1 MTVPR
6 PLPAAPVEG
15 TGSPAST
22 KDRLLTAAANLLAE
36 HGYESVSIRAVTQA
50 AGASVSAAHY
60 HFGSKEA
67 LVRETLRSRIQPMN
81 ARRLALLGALEA
93 EGEPS
98 VRKIVEAFLRPA
110 LELSAG
116 SDEAALTYRRL
127 PASLHFMPLER
138 VRGLYQEIFGEVAE
152 HFLAALERALPGRS
166 HASLPLAFQL
176 GIGAMVHATGGHAES
191 ILGIEDPIEGDEMLA
206 ALARFVSQGI
216 LASCPLLELEG
227 RSDGPRRR
235 P

>member
-1 MTVPR
+1 MVTVPR

-36 HGYESVSIRAVTQA
+36 HGYEAVSIRAVTQA
-50 AGASVSAAHY
+50 AG
-60 HFGSKEA
+60 G
-67 LVRETLRSRIQPMN
+67 SRIQPMN
-81 ARRLALLGALEA
+81 TRRLALLGALEA

-98 VRKIVEAFLRPA
+98 VREIVEAFLRPA

-138 VRGLYQEIFGEVAE
+138 VRGLYQEIFGEVAKR
-152 HFLAALERALPGRS
+152 FLAALERALPGRS

-227 RSDGPRRR
+227 GADGPRRR